1 MITQRNIYFL
11 GYGGHALVINDC
23 LSSADKLLGYFDI
36 EENERNP
43 LKIKYMGCEKEVD
56 SKSMSDVAFYFPAV
70 GSNLLRKKMMEF
82 LINKN
87 WKSTII
93 QHKTSVLSPNSQV
106 DMGSLIGPNC
116 VVNAFAKI
124 GKSVIINSSAV
135 VEHGCL
141 ISDYVHIAPG
151 SVICG
156 DVKIGEGSFI
166 GAKSVIKEGISIGRN
181 VVIGAGSVVLEN
193 VDDNETIAGIPA
205 KKIK

>member
-1 MITQRNIYFL
+1 MKIQRSIYLL

-23 LSSADKLLGYFDI
+23 LNSDDKLLGYFDI
-36 EENERNP
+36 KENELNP
-43 LKIKYMGCEKEVD
+43 LEINYMGCEKDVD
-56 SKSMSDVAFYFPAV
+56 SKSISEEVFYFPAV
-70 GSNLLRKKMMEF
+70 GSNLLRKKMMDF
-82 LINKN
+82 LIRKN

-93 QHKTSVLSPNSQV
+93 QHETSVLSPNSQV

-116 VVNAFAKI
+116 VVNAFANI

-156 DVKIGEGSFI
+156 DVKIGEGSLI
-166 GAKSVIKEGISIGRN
+166 GAKSVIKEGITIGRN
-181 VVIGAGSVVLEN
+181 VVIGSGSVVIEN
-193 VDDNETIAGIPA
+193 VGDNETVVGIPA